1 MSIKNRNIDIIDH
14 ILNYCYQIGETRQ
27 RFGNNF
33 DNFQADKI
41 YQNAVCMCILQ
52 IGELSK
58 YLTDDFKNLYSEIP
72 WKQIRGIRNIF
83 AHDYGSIDVLTI
95 WNTINYNIPE
105 LKDFCENILAQN
117 KSLNQEALH
126 DSDISDDNF

>member
-1 MSIKNRNIDIIDH
+1 M
-14 ILNYCYQIGETRQ
+14 
-27 RFGNNF
+27 
-33 DNFQADKI
+33 
-41 YQNAVCMCILQ
+41 
-52 IGELSK
+52 
-58 YLTDDFKNLYSEIP
+58 YSEIP

>member
-1 MSIKNRNIDIIDH
+1 
-14 ILNYCYQIGETRQ
+14 
-27 RFGNNF
+27 
-33 DNFQADKI
+33 
-41 YQNAVCMCILQ
+41 MCILQ

-126 DSDISDDNF
+126 EPDISDDNF

>member
-14 ILNYCYQIGETRQ
+14 ILNYCYQIDETRQ

-72 WKQIRGIRNIF
+72 WNRSGVSVTSLPMIMAALTSLLFGI
-83 AHDYGSIDVLTI
+83 
-95 WNTINYNIPE
+95 
-105 LKDFCENILAQN
+105 Q
-117 KSLNQEALH
+117 
-126 DSDISDDNF
+126 

>member
-1 MSIKNRNIDIIDH
+1 MSIRNRNIDIIDH
-14 ILNYCYQIGETRQ
+14 ILNYCYQIDEIRQ

-52 IGELSK
+52 IEELSK

-83 AHDYGSIDVLTI
+83 AYDYGSIDVLTI

-105 LKDFCENILAQN
+105 LKDFCENILA
-117 KSLNQEALH
+117 
-126 DSDISDDNF
+126 

>member
-1 MSIKNRNIDIIDH
+1 
-14 ILNYCYQIGETRQ
+14 
-27 RFGNNF
+27 
-33 DNFQADKI
+33 
-41 YQNAVCMCILQ
+41 MCILQ

-126 DSDISDDNF
+126 DADISDDNF

>member
-14 ILNYCYQIGETRQ
+14 ILNYCCQIDETRQ

-33 DNFQADKI
+33 DNFQPDKI

-58 YLTDDFKNLYSEIP
+58 YLTDGFKNLYSKIP
-72 WKQIRGIRNIF
+72 WK
-83 AHDYGSIDVLTI
+83 
-95 WNTINYNIPE
+95 
-105 LKDFCENILAQN
+105 
-117 KSLNQEALH
+117 
-126 DSDISDDNF
+126 